1 VNLWHG
7 GVNMPQRIGLYGGSF
22 DPIHHGHLIIARSV
36 AEQLGLTRVIL
47 LPSAQPP
54 HKGTQALSPAEHRGA
69 MTEAASA
76 DEPLFEL
83 DAHDLLRGGPTYTVD
98 TVAHFRNR
106 FGDADELYWIIG
118 ADSLAELTLW
128 HRTADLVDAC
138 QVVTARRV
146 GGPAPD
152 WDQLRQMLTAGQV
165 EKLRAGLVDTPVID
179 ISATE
184 VRQRVRAGRSI
195 RYLVPEAVRAYIEA
209 HQLYRDS

>member
-1 VNLWHG
+1 
-7 GVNMPQRIGLYGGSF
+7 MPQRIGLYGGSF

-54 HKGTQALSPAEHRGA
+54 HKEAHALSPAVHRQA
-69 MTEAASA
+69 MTEAAGA

-83 DAHDLLRGGPTYTVD
+83 DVYDLTRSGPSYTVE
-98 TVAHFRNR
+98 TVAHFRGR
-106 FGDADELYWIIG
+106 FGDEAELYWIIG

-138 QVVTARRV
+138 QVVTARRG
-146 GGPAPD
+146 GGPPPD
-152 WDQLRQMLTAGQV
+152 WDQLRQMLTAAQV

-179 ISATE
+179 ISATDI
-184 VRQRVRAGRSI
+184 RQRVRAGRSI
-195 RYLVPEAVRAYIEA
+195 RYLVPGAVRAYIEE
-209 HQLYRDS
+209 HQLYRDT